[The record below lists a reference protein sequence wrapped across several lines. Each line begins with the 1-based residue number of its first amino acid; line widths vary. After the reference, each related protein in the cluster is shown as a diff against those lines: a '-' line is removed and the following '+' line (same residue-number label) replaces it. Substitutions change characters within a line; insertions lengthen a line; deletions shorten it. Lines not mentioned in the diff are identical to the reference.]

1 MFQEGV
7 SYTRH
12 FFFCLLPRK
21 ENVMNHYIYDG
32 PVKVFETC
40 VTSHWHG
47 ETMAVSEEKARSNLA
62 YQYKKSHGRSATSKI
77 TLPGKIK
84 EAVV

>member
-1 MFQEGV
+1 M
-7 SYTRH
+7 
-12 FFFCLLPRK
+12 K
-21 ENVMNHYIYDG
+21 KYIYEG
-32 PVKVFETC
+32 PGTEFGRIIDNC
-40 VTSHWHG
+40 WHG

>member
-1 MFQEGV
+1 
-7 SYTRH
+7 
-12 FFFCLLPRK
+12 
-21 ENVMNHYIYDG
+21 MN

-47 ETMAVSEEKARSNLA
+47 ETMAVSEEKARTNLA
-62 YQYKKSHGRSATSKI
+62 YQYKKRTGRSKTSRI
-77 TLPGKIK
+77 TLPGKIR